1 MRETIGRWMG
11 WIFDS
16 VKSIESIRFVT
27 RVESEAA
34 QDHLAQSAIVLLR
47 TKADD
52 RGVVTSLRNH
62 TEVENPQGFHS
73 RVNTKRCMCEIDSF
87 NGSLSDL
94 SPELAPPR
102 YLSICSLI
110 AKRFGFRPVEVGSL
124 RVLKPCPE
132 AAHFLPR
139 RGNQIERATCNRW
152 F

>member
-1 MRETIGRWMG
+1 MG

-94 SPELAPPR
+94 SPRARTASLFI
-102 YLSICSLI
+102 YLFFNR
-110 AKRFGFRPVEVGSL
+110 KTV
-124 RVLKPCPE
+124 RVQT
-132 AAHFLPR
+132 R
-139 RGNQIERATCNRW
+139 
-152 F
+152 